1 MPAHTAH
8 LSATGFEPQRKP
20 IGIGLALALSMG
32 SFAASAADADLTL
45 KPVVVTGSRVEAQ
58 SFDLPYSVDVIDARS
73 IGEAQLK
80 VNVSESLAAVPGL
93 VVQNRQNYAQDL
105 QISSRGFG
113 ARAAFGVRGIK
124 LITDG
129 IPASTPDGQGQAAT
143 FNLDTAE
150 RIEVL
155 RGPFSTVYGAGS
167 GGVIQL
173 FSREGSGAPSI
184 KAGVL
189 GGSWGTTKYAHEAQ
203 GEKDGVGYLV
213 NGSRFDTDGFRHHSA
228 ASRDQSFAKITLR
241 PDQDSKLNFIAATL
255 HQADT
260 QDPQGITWD
269 TFQVDRRAVESAATD
284 YNVRKNIDNVQGGM
298 NYERRIGAGTLQ
310 LSAYVGRRSVLQYQ
324 SIPTFVQNIVTRPG
338 QAGGVIDFE
347 REFHGLSARW
357 IHTLAALG
365 GELTLTG
372 GVDYDRSRDDRQGYE
387 NFLGSATAPTVIG
400 VRGNLRRDEI
410 DTVTSLDPYLQASWK
425 RGKWGLQ
432 AGLRHSHVETEVD
445 DRYLANGDDSGSVS
459 FNKTTPA
466 VGVTY
471 ELNPALNL
479 YASAARGYETPT
491 LGEMAYSAGGTGFNL
506 GLKPSTSTQYEFGA
520 KAFVG
525 DYTRLNVAVFQI
537 NTDDEIVSAGAT
549 GGRTY
554 YTNAASTLRQGLE
567 VAVDSEFSQRWRGKF
582 AFTHMRAVYDASDS
596 GIDDGKRLPAI
607 PATSVYGELAWQ
619 PLQGLST
626 ALEAVYRSRVF
637 VNDANDEQVAPS
649 YTLFNLRVAA
659 TQTQGPWQFQQMLR
673 LDNLF
678 DRTYVGSVIVNDSNG
693 KFYEPGPGFSA
704 YAGVSARY
712 SF

>member
-1 MPAHTAH
+1 MSTHT
-8 LSATGFEPQRKP
+8 SRRTTNTDVPQRRP
-20 IGIGLALALSMG
+20 ISIGLALALSMG
-32 SFAASAADADLTL
+32 SFAAGAAEADLQL

-58 SFDLPYSVDVIDARS
+58 SFELPFSVDVVDQRS
-73 IGEAQLK
+73 ISEGQLK

-124 LITDG
+124 LVTDG

-155 RGPFSTVYGAGS
+155 RGPFSTVYGASS

-173 FSREGSGAPSI
+173 FSRDGSGPPSI
-184 KAGVL
+184 KAGIL
-189 GGSWGTTKYAHEAQ
+189 GGSWGTTKYELEAE
-203 GEKDGVGYLV
+203 GEKGGVGFLV
-213 NGSRFDTDGFRHHSA
+213 NGSRFETDGYRDHSA
-228 ASRDQSFAKITLR
+228 ASRDQSFAKITLK
-241 PDQDSKLNFIAATL
+241 PDADSKLNFIAATL

-260 QDPQGITWD
+260 QDPQGVTWA
-269 TFQVDRRAVESAATD
+269 TFQRDPRAVESAAID

-310 LSAYVGRRSVLQYQ
+310 FSAYAGKRSVLQYQ
-324 SIPTFVQNIVTRPG
+324 SIPAIVQNIATRHG
-338 QAGGVIDFE
+338 QAGGVIDFD
-347 REFHGLSARW
+347 REFHGMSARW
-357 IHTLAALG
+357 IQTLAAAG

-372 GVDYDRSRDDRQGYE
+372 GIDYDRSEDDRQGYE
-387 NFLGSATAPTVIG
+387 NFLGPATAPTALG

-425 RGKWGLQ
+425 RGSWGLQ

-445 DRYLANGDDSGSVS
+445 DKYLVNGDDSGSVS
-459 FNKTTPA
+459 FSKTTPA

-471 ELNPALNL
+471 ELSPALNL
-479 YASAARGYETPT
+479 YASAGKGYETPT
-491 LGEMAYSAGGTGFNL
+491 LGEMAYSAGGAGFNL
-506 GLKPSTSTQYEFGA
+506 GLKPSTSTQYELGA
-520 KAFVG
+520 KAFVS
-525 DYTRLNVAVFQI
+525 DYTRVNAAVFQI
-537 NTDDEIVSAGAT
+537 STEDEIVPGGAT

-554 YTNAASTLRQGLE
+554 YTNAASTLRQGVE
-567 VAVDSEFSQRWRGKF
+567 VAVDSEFSRQWRGKL
-582 AFTHMRAVYDASDS
+582 AFTHMRAIYDESS
-596 GIDDGKRLPAI
+596 GAISAGKRLPGI
-607 PATSVYGELAWQ
+607 PATSIYGELAWQ
-619 PLQGLST
+619 PMQGLTT
-626 ALEAVYRSRVF
+626 ALETVYRSHVF
-637 VNDANDEQVAPS
+637 VNDGNDARTAPS

-659 TQTQGPWQFQQMLR
+659 TQKQGAWQFQEMLR

-678 DRTYVGSVIVNDSNG
+678 DRKYIGSVIVNDSNS
-693 KFYEPGPGFSA
+693 KFYEPGPAFSA

-712 SF
+712 TF